1 MFFGPTLSGDEF
13 VGDVFWTYLFGGDVF
28 WTYLFGGGRVAPS
41 AARPYFSAVW
51 LRPVLDLTF
60 LPRGPAHD
68 SLGLLGCRV
77 APFGF

>member
-1 MFFGPTLSGDEF
+1 MFFGRTLSGDEF
-13 VGDVFWTYLFGGDVF
+13 VADVFWTYLSGRDVFWTYLFGGA
-28 WTYLFGGGRVAPS
+28 GVAPS
-41 AARPYFSAVW
+41 GTRPYWCAAW

-60 LPRGPAHD
+60 LPRGPARY